1 MRRSFGIRIAP
12 CQFRQDNRDFCV
24 EPSVNTISDALTSV
38 KHISRRVVDALYQ
51 MRGNTYDYFID
62 LLYDME
68 IQPAFDA
75 QVVEILIR
83 LDYFREFGKM
93 GKL

>member
-1 MRRSFGIRIAP
+1 
-12 CQFRQDNRDFCV
+12 
-24 EPSVNTISDALTSV
+24 
-38 KHISRRVVDALYQ
+38 

>member
-1 MRRSFGIRIAP
+1 MKILTNSEMRAADARTIAGGVSGRELMRRAA
-12 CQFRQDNRDFCV
+12 
-24 EPSVNTISDALTSV
+24 E
-38 KHISRRVVDALYQ
+38 ALYQ
-51 MRGNTYDYFID
+51 MRGNDYGCFTD

-68 IQPAFDA
+68 IRPAFDA

-83 LDYFREFGKM
+83 LDYFREFGMM